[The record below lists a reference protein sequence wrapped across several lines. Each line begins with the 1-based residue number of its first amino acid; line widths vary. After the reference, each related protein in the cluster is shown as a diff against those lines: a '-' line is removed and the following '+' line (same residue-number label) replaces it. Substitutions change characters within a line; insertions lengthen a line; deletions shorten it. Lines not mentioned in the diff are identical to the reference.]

1 MADSTYQPKTYREEG
16 GDRHVIASSGS
27 LDVESGGEIDIESGG
42 ALKIAG
48 TAITATAAE
57 INQIDGSILSDMTPG
72 TGISTGTGTIC
83 EHSVVKV
90 GGIYHTAILLDVTGL
105 NGSGTAG
112 DVIGKDGATANCH
125 IGQITAAVNGTV
137 TAGRMTCLEAPA
149 GGNADIDVYGNV
161 TEATLAQD
169 TAISAATGE
178 AILINHGAWA
188 AGVMDELSALPAAD
202 GYLYLVCGA
211 ATDADFT
218 AGKFLIELWGV

>member
-1 MADSTYQPKTYREEG
+1 
-16 GDRHVIASSGS
+16 
-27 LDVESGGEIDIESGG
+27 
-42 ALKIAG
+42 
-48 TAITATAAE
+48 
-57 INQIDGSILSDMTPG
+57 
-72 TGISTGTGTIC
+72 
-83 EHSVVKV
+83 
-90 GGIYHTAILLDVTGL
+90 
-105 NGSGTAG
+105 
-112 DVIGKDGATANCH
+112 
-125 IGQITAAVNGTV
+125 
-137 TAGRMTCLEAPA
+137 MTCLETPA
-149 GGNADIDVYGNV
+149 GGNVDIDLYGNV